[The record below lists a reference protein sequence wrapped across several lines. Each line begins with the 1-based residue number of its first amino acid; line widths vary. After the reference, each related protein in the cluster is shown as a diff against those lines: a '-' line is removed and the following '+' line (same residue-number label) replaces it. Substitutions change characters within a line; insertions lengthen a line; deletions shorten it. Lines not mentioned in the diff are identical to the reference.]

1 MFPIGSLSVVYF
13 TVPISRLVAA
23 KKKCRGSSSVLEVV
37 ALLLLLLPF
46 VGGVRGW
53 YSR

>member
-37 ALLLLLLPF
+37 ALLLLPF